1 MICSSVA
8 LHGCRRR
15 SPSPPPPPPRPHHTE
30 DLHTPVKTVA
40 VVAEVAVGVVEA
52 DTRIPEREEG
62 LERENEVERVFITP
76 LVCVCVFVCHTKYLF
91 ISS

>member
-15 SPSPPPPPPRPHHTE
+15 SPPPPPPPPRPHHTE

-62 LERENEVERVFITP
+62 LEREKEVERERESLLP
-76 LVCVCVFVCHTKYLF
+76 HWCVCVRVCVPH
-91 ISS
+91 